1 MNVSVG
7 MMLAACLLVAAPV
20 EAARADLAGAPSSD
34 RLAITT
40 VVGTGD
46 AGFAG
51 DGRRAVKAAVG
62 YPQAVAT
69 APDGTLYVLTGLRIR
84 AVDPK
89 TGTIETIAGT
99 GKPGFSGDGGP
110 ATKARFSD
118 EYDGLYGVTDLTVGA
133 DGTLYVA
140 DAGNHRV
147 RAIDPDTGTIETV
160 AGSGG
165 TGPRGSFSGD
175 GGPARKARLSYPRD
189 VAVGQDG
196 TLYIADSLNY
206 RIRAVDK
213 KSGRIETIAGVR
225 HPGDEGSGFFPK
237 PDDDGRG
244 RATNTFVEPTGL
256 TVGTDGTVYF
266 ADTDEDRVRAV
277 DPEKDTIVT
286 VAGTGGPYGATGL
299 GEPTDLAAGADG
311 VLYIA
316 TNDVFAVDHSKN
328 RVHRLDLDEK
338 RLTHVAGGAPEG
350 ALGDGGPPTRAY
362 LAGPASSGSMGI
374 AYGEDGTVYIADARN
389 NRVRA
394 VDKAPSGTRHTRHRT
409 AAETID
415 TLAGSGV
422 RLGEKRRDELDDTE
436 DGWFYRDVHDLD
448 EVTLDTPGDV
458 VVADDGTV
466 YIADTGNDRVRMI
479 RPGDDT
485 VRTVAGTSETP
496 GYDEMDNGDGGRA
509 TDAYLDNPAGLALGP
524 DDTLYVSEDGFWS
537 DGGVVRVVDLD
548 EGTIDT
554 APGTDIGVE
563 RPGDID
569 VGADGALYVVDTHD
583 DLVCKVRP
591 GGDECTTIAD
601 SAYSG
606 ESGPS
611 VVRPTGVAVAPDG
624 TVYIADAGAVRVRAL
639 DQETG
644 EITTVA
650 GYVTPGVGVSGD
662 GGPATSAQIGSP
674 GGLDTGPDGTLYLTD
689 RKNHRVRAVDPR
701 TGTISAVAGT
711 GRFSRTGP
719 DPTQPGLHHGGGG
732 FAGDGGP
739 AGRAKLDQPGEVAV
753 GPDGAL
759 YVADTGNN
767 RIRVIGGADVSARG
781 GTPSAIALVAGV
793 VLLTAVLAGAVL
805 YSRRRRHRRAETS
818 SSSASPSSS
827 APPPGHGPQAP

>member
-1 MNVSVG
+1 MNGVVG
-7 MMLAACLLVAAPV
+7 MVLAACLLVAAPV
-20 EAARADLAGAPSSD
+20 ETASADPAGARSTD

-46 AGFAG
+46 SGFTG
-51 DGRRAVKAAVG
+51 DGGRATKAAVG

-89 TGTIETIAGT
+89 TGAIETIAGT
-99 GKPGFSGDGGP
+99 GEPGFSGDGGP
-110 ATKARFSD
+110 ATKARFS
-118 EYDGLYGVTDLTVGA
+118 EYDRLYGVTDLTVGP

-165 TGPRGSFSGD
+165 TGLRGSFAGD

-213 KSGRIETIAGVR
+213 SGRIETIAGVR
-225 HPGDEGSGFFPK
+225 HPGDEGSGFFPR

-244 RATNTFVEPTGL
+244 KATNTFVDPGAL
-256 TVGTDGTVYF
+256 AVGADGTVYV
-266 ADTDEDRVRAV
+266 AETEQDRVRAV

-286 VAGTGGPYGATGL
+286 VAGRRGPYGAADLT
-299 GEPTDLAAGADG
+299 EPTDLAMGADD

-316 TNDVFAVDHSKN
+316 TNDVFAVDPSKN

-362 LAGPASSGSMGI
+362 LAGPASSGILGI
-374 AYGEDGTVYIADARN
+374 AYAKDGTVYIADARN

-394 VDKAPSGTRHTRHRT
+394 VGKTPAGARHTRHR
-409 AAETID
+409 AAARTID
-415 TLAGSGV
+415 TFAGSG
-422 RLGEKRRDELDDTE
+422 GRDEPEDAE
-436 DGWFYRDVHDLD
+436 DGWFYRDVHELD
-448 EVTLDTPGDV
+448 EVSLHTPGDV

-496 GYDEMDNGDGGRA
+496 GYDEVDNRDGGRA
-509 TDAYLDNPAGLALGP
+509 TDAYLDIPVGLALGP
-524 DDTLYVSEDGFWS
+524 DDTLYVSEVGFGS

-563 RPGDID
+563 RPGAID

-583 DLVCKVRP
+583 DQVCKVMP
-591 GGDECTTIAD
+591 GSDECTTITGREDRA
-601 SAYSG
+601 
-606 ESGPS
+606 ESGS
-611 VVRPTGVAVAPDG
+611 HVIRPTGVAVAPDG
-624 TVYIADAGAVRVRAL
+624 TVYIADAGAFRVSAL
-639 DQETG
+639 DQRTG

-650 GYVTPGVGVSGD
+650 GYPLTGNGVSGD
-662 GGPATSAQIGSP
+662 GGPATSAQIGAP
-674 GGLDTGPDGTLYLTD
+674 AGLDIGPDGTLYLTD
-689 RKNHRVRAVDPR
+689 RANHRVRAVDPR
-701 TGTISAVAGT
+701 TGTIRAVAGT
-711 GRFSRTGP
+711 GRFAEGTEP
-719 DPTQPGLHHGGGG
+719 QPGLPFGGSGSAGGG

-739 AGRAKLDQPGEVAV
+739 AWRAKLDQPAAVTV
-753 GPDGAL
+753 GPDGAV

-767 RIRVIGGADVSARG
+767 RIRVIGGDVSARG
-781 GTPSAIALVAGV
+781 GTPGAALAVGGA
-793 VLLTAVLAGAVL
+793 LLAAVLAAAL
-805 YSRRRRHRRAETS
+805 YVRRRRHRRADK
-818 SSSASPSSS
+818 SSS
-827 APPPGHGPQAP
+827 APPPDHRPDAP